1 LEENQN
7 KIISKLKKQQQR
19 DKAEQVKNYSPFESN
34 IDDQIIKNSDD
45 EKMVEFIRKK
55 FLAFNS
61 KKKSRTNLNDM
72 NEGKERYVSL

>member
-1 LEENQN
+1 MEENQN
-7 KIISKLKKQQQR
+7 KIISKLKKQQLR